1 MSERQACRL
10 FGIARSAF
18 RRNGGENR

>member
-18 RRNGGENR
+18 RRTTDGNR